1 MRSALRAGAGLVR
14 HGEQPPCRKWKA
26 QKVRRIQE
34 AARPQPGLRIL
45 ALLLC
50 REGILHDPRP
60 DGRDAHRLKACLRSA
75 GCDRER
81 VRGVLDGNARQ
92 LFHAGPHG
100 SGVRVQGGEG
110 SRVTA
115 VQKTGI

>member
-1 MRSALRAGAGLVR
+1 M
-14 HGEQPPCRKWKA
+14 
-26 QKVRRIQE
+26 
-34 AARPQPGLRIL
+34 
-45 ALLLC
+45 LLLC
-50 REGILHDPRP
+50 REGILHDHRP

-75 GCDRER
+75 GCDRGR
-81 VRGVLDGNARQ
+81 VRGVLDGNARQRFQ